1 MDIKEIIINTTSDSV
16 IEELVIVKLSFLNK
30 DKIEAYLVFSDNLS
44 KNEQSI
50 ENINDL
56 QSI

>member
-16 IEELVIVKLSFLNK
+16 IEELVIVKLSFLNQ

-44 KNEQSI
+44 KNKQSI